1 MKELIRKKDELRLH
15 FLIFEKYTEEELVL
29 TKSKLL
35 TSLGHRV
42 SVFISEKIDN
52 IIHEDL
58 LKLKINPFV
67 LKVDLFET
75 IKIIDNFIIKNPV
88 DLIFFT
94 RFSPVSFHEFRIYK
108 EFVDRHQVCTLI
120 DSFDRWFK
128 KMPPIKFNGWKIVKR
143 SSVLDWFFC
152 KSMMRSFSCYYVSDP
167 HVNSKNPLK
176 LLIEEKTNK
185 FVFDFPFKYM
195 VNKYNPLI
203 SSNETIHFI
212 VPGAIDNIRRDYFM
226 LLKIFASKEFIDKKW
241 KLILLG
247 RPIGNYGNKVVQYC
261 KEINKKN
268 NNDKIVWMDG
278 YISKTLFDE
287 YMQSSDYILG
297 PILTNKYKY
306 GKDSGVIYDIFFY
319 NKIGVINDKYF
330 YNQNLPERD
339 VIVKYQNPKELRI
352 ILSSMIDK
360 SFSYN
365 NMGENLNKI
374 NTIFNKKNYLNSLRL
389 NLNRI
394 LFQKT

>member
-1 MKELIRKKDELRLH
+1 MNDIIRKKDGSRLH
-15 FLIFEKYTEEELVL
+15 FLIYEKYTEEELVL

-42 SVFISEKIDN
+42 SVFISEKINN

-58 LKLKINPFV
+58 LKLKITPFV
-67 LKVDLFET
+67 LNGDLFET
-75 IKIIDNFIIKNPV
+75 INTIDNFIKINPV

-94 RFSPVSFHEFRIYK
+94 RFSPFSFHEFRIYK
-108 EFVDRHQVCTLI
+108 KFVDRHQVCTLI
-120 DSFDRWFK
+120 DSYDRWFK
-128 KMPPIKFNGWKIVKR
+128 KTPPIKFNGWKIVKR
-143 SSVLDWFFC
+143 SSFLDWFFC
-152 KSMMRSFSCYYVSDP
+152 KSMMHSFSCYYVSDP

-176 LLIEEKTNK
+176 LLLKGKTNK

-195 VNKYNPLI
+195 LNEYNPLVAI
-203 SSNETIHFI
+203 NETIQFI
-212 VPGAIDNIRRDYFM
+212 VPGAIDNLRRDYFT
-226 LLKIFASKEFIDKKW
+226 LLKIFDSEEFIDKKW

-247 RPIGNYGNKVVQYC
+247 RPIGNYGNKVVHYC
-261 KEINKKN
+261 QEINKKN
-268 NNDKIVWMDG
+268 NKDKIVWMDG
-278 YISKTLFDE
+278 YISKTLFGE

-297 PILTNKYKY
+297 PILPNKYKY
-306 GKDSGVIYDIFFY
+306 GKDSGVLYDIFLY

-365 NMGENLNKI
+365 NMGENLKKI
-374 NTIFNKKNYLNSLRL
+374 NSIFNKKNYLNYLRL

-394 LFQKT
+394 LY